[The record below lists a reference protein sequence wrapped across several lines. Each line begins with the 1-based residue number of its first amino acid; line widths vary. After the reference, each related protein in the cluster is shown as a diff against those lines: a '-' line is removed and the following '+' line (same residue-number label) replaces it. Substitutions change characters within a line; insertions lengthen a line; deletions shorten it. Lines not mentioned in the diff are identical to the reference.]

1 MNNCGRRSL
10 IRKPIRSALINVM
23 CNFEDGTRA
32 ATAASKISAELD
44 GCTSEQVRVV
54 LCTCERVA

>member
-1 MNNCGRRSL
+1 MYTHSMRTYIQTVLVKSVL
-10 IRKPIRSALINVM
+10 ISEMCLFGVSVRKANA
-23 CNFEDGTRA
+23 E
-32 ATAASKISAELD
+32 ISAEQD